1 MTTVLAVARGSIFF
15 FPWRLSVL
23 FSNESRGPYVG
34 TRYDML
40 EKSMK
45 LKQKLLM
52 HLILYQIIEDIL
64 LKKKKWR
71 SLLPRS
77 FQALEHRQVVSW
89 LQDHHKCSLFWRKK
103 WGAPQIDGNVF
114 LLEPNFAPLVW
125 STFPRSRS
133 TIGFQIQ
140 HITFKFT

>member
-23 FSNESRGPYVG
+23 FSTESRGPYVG

-52 HLILYQIIEDIL
+52 HLILYQIIEEAIL
-64 LKKKKWR
+64 LKEKKK
-71 SLLPRS
+71 L
-77 FQALEHRQVVSW
+77 
-89 LQDHHKCSLFWRKK
+89 KK
-103 WGAPQIDGNVF
+103 
-114 LLEPNFAPLVW
+114 LVT
-125 STFPRSRS
+125 SQFPSP
-133 TIGFQIQ
+133 
-140 HITFKFT
+140 